1 VKTKVGLWID
11 HRKAVIVVV
20 SDKEEVTIQIESNVE
35 KQLRPHG
42 GARSKTQYGPQQSP
56 SDDMRE
62 TVFMGHLGIYY
73 DKVISC
79 IRDAQ
84 AIQIFGPGEAK
95 DELRKRLAKNGLS
108 RRIVGVAT
116 ADKMT
121 DRQITARILQDFEG
135 ATRKLRHGRRVS
147 AGLSASY
154 LDLDPT
160 SAGKNLGSQKNYD
173 RIGGG

>member
-1 VKTKVGLWID
+1 MKTKAGLWID

-20 SDKEEVTIQIESNVE
+20 SDKGEVTIEVKSNVE

-42 GARSKTQYGPQQSP
+42 GSRSKTQYGPQQSQ

-73 DKVISC
+73 DKVIAC

-95 DELRKRLAKNGLS
+95 GELVKRLGKNKFAGS
-108 RRIVGVAT
+108 IVGVAV

-121 DRQITARILQDFEG
+121 DREIAAKVMQDFLVP
-135 ATRKLRHGRRVS
+135 TRTLRHRRRAS
-147 AGLSASY
+147 QGLRSRAS
-154 LDLDPT
+154 
-160 SAGKNLGSQKNYD
+160 
-173 RIGGG
+173 

>member
-20 SDKEEVTIQIESNVE
+20 AEKGKVTIRIESNVE

-42 GARSKTQYGPQQSP
+42 GSRSKTQYGPQQSP

-62 TVFMGHLGIYY
+62 AVFMGHLGIYY

-84 AIQIFGPGEAK
+84 SMQIFGPGEAK
-95 DELRKRLAKNGLS
+95 DELRKRLGKAGLG

-121 DRQITARILQDFEG
+121 DRQIAARVLEDFLVP
-135 ATRKLRHGRRVS
+135 ARNPRHKRRDG
-147 AGLSASY
+147 AGLSAR
-154 LDLDPT
+154 
-160 SAGKNLGSQKNYD
+160 AA
-173 RIGGG
+173 

>member
-1 VKTKVGLWID
+1 MKTKAGLWID

-20 SDKEEVTIQIESNVE
+20 ADEGEVTIRIESNVE

-42 GARSKTQYGPQQSP
+42 GSRCRTQYGPQQAP
-56 SDDMRE
+56 PDDMRE
-62 TVFMGHLGIYY
+62 AVFMGHLGVYY

-95 DELRKRLAKNGLS
+95 DELKKRLERNKLGG
-108 RRIVGVAT
+108 RIAGVAI

-121 DRQITARILQDFEG
+121 DRQIAAKVLRDFLVP
-135 ATRKLRHGRRVS
+135 TRKPRNKRRDS
-147 AGLSASY
+147 AGLSAR
-154 LDLDPT
+154 
-160 SAGKNLGSQKNYD
+160 AA
-173 RIGGG
+173 